1 MKQNNLL
8 KTLLLLT
15 LLGGVS
21 SSWAEGTINIPQ
33 TVGSYIPIGTVPT
46 SGDKTTATGVTLTGC
61 LVDGNA
67 KSEEY
72 TSYTVGSTNGSNV
85 TIQFDFT
92 ATAGNYLFSFKSG
105 HKEGTSVISLSLKN
119 SSDVVVWNNDNTNV
133 NISNTGAWSL
143 TEAHTFLLGDLEA
156 GNYTLTINGVSKSD
170 GTSYYGNFGNFCFLT
185 ETSAAMPYSTD
196 NTLQP
201 QMATTSGLSISG
213 TYLTSCGKDSYADN
227 IYFYVSNAAYYSVF
241 AGYGYATAGTDQFTI
256 TITDM
261 ATGTAE
267 VNAQNYTLTSS
278 QTYLMP
284 SKISAGWKKLRLDHP
299 ITPASGSYRLEKM
312 YFTAIQTLP
321 LMTSSSTTYLDLS
334 KWPTDGNPRYQEENQ
349 NLGFIYHGNSAE
361 FYVNNENEEAYYYL
375 SAGISTNVSDANLV
389 VTVTDVA
396 TGTKEVNAEAFD
408 VATGSNFA
416 NQTFKLAST
425 ITPGQKLIHFDFT
438 KDDTSSEP
446 WLYNIK
452 NITFY
457 KRSLNENY
465 DYMPVAAANVD
476 VELRRTIVAGKWS
489 TIVLPFDVEAS
500 EIATIFGEGA
510 SVAEFKG
517 GDENNMRFSTTL
529 TDSKMKANQP
539 YAIKVA
545 SAFSTK
551 EIANRT
557 IQEAAPTQHATN
569 WDFVGTYTAGN
580 IPVGSYFFNSNQ
592 LIKATGATNTI
603 KPFRGYFTYTGAK
616 TANLAKSVPFVLD
629 NGETTAIG
637 TINADGQMETKA
649 DGVFYNLAGQRVANP
664 RKGLYIVNGK
674 KVILK

>member
-61 LVDGNA
+61 SVDGNA

-72 TSYTVGSTNGSNV
+72 TSYTVGSTNGSTV
-85 TIQFDFT
+85 TIQFDLT

-267 VNAQNYTLTSS
+267 VNAQNYTLTSL

-334 KWPTDGNPRYQEENQ
+334 KGTYEGGDIKYESGGPNIGYVKDGQYVD
-349 NLGFIYHGNSAE
+349 
-361 FYVNNENEEAYYYL
+361 FYVENETPSYYTLQANIPWYQG
-375 SAGISTNVSDANLV
+375 AGKF
-389 VTVTDVA
+389 TVTINDVA
-396 TGTKEVNAEAFD
+396 TTTEEATATSASITATSDATVAISNKIMAGLKSMRISFAKDEGTS
-408 VATGSNFA
+408 T
-416 NQTFKLAST
+416 TFLFN
-425 ITPGQKLIHFDFT
+425 L
-438 KDDTSSEP
+438 
-446 WLYNIK
+446 K

-457 KRSLNENY
+457 QRSLNENY
-465 DYMPVAAANVD
+465 DYSPVAASNVD
-476 VELRRTIVAGKWS
+476 VELVRTITAGNWS
-489 TIVLPFDVEAS
+489 TICLPFAMTN
-500 EIATIFGEGA
+500 AQLTTAFGSGVK
-510 SVAEFKG
+510 VAELSSG
-517 GDENNMRFSTTL
+517 TAETLTFSTVTE
-529 TDSKMKANQP
+529 TVANKP

-545 SAFSTK
+545 SNFTSATISGVT
-551 EIANRT
+551 IASAT
-557 IQEAAPTQHATN
+557 PTQSITN
-569 WDFVGTYTAGN
+569 WDFVGTYTAGI
-580 IPVGSYFFNSNQ
+580 IPSGSYFFNSNQ
-592 LIKATGATNTI
+592 LLRSTDVSNTI
-603 KPFRGYFTYTGAK
+603 KPFRGYFTYTGGANTAK
-616 TANLAKSVPFVLD
+616 LAKSVPFVLD